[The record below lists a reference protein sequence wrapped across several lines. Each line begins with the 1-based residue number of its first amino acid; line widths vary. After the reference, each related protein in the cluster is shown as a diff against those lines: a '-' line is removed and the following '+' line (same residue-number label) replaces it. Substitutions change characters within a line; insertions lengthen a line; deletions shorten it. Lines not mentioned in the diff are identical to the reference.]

1 MLEYIISLLIII
13 VCYLSILVGIS
24 KIGIYFVPSIIMIII
39 GSIIILGSFLAVC
52 YDIYFN
58 HNKTSND
65 DTSYVLVQNNI
76 ETV

>member
-24 KIGIYFVPSIIMIII
+24 KIGIYFVPSIIMIIS
-39 GSIIILGSFLAVC
+39 GSIIILGSFVAII
-52 YDIYFN
+52 YDIFYN
-58 HNKTSND
+58 HNIKPND